1 MKVDMHVHTLKSSC
15 SLNPIRLLKKLCSKM
30 GILPFICDHNTLT
43 KTDFGIPGEEIS
55 TDKGEFIGLFL
66 NEAVNDR
73 DIFEAMDKVK
83 EQGGL
88 IYLPHPFDEN
98 RGRSLCRY
106 NILNDKEFKKRVDIV
121 EVFNSRCRDNRPNE
135 MAYQYAKMNNML
147 MGVGSDSHFP
157 WELGNAYLILE
168 EEFDRDNPKDFLR
181 VLKKNNK
188 SGFKYYGKLGSPIN
202 MICSKISKKIN
213 NSGSLRL
220 PKLKFNKDMIRYL

>member
-55 TDKGEFIGLFL
+55 TDRGEFIGLFL

-106 NILNDKEFKKRVDIV
+106 NILNDREFKKRVDIV

>member
-55 TDKGEFIGLFL
+55 TDRGEFIGLFL

-106 NILNDKEFKKRVDIV
+106 NILNDREFKKRVDIV

-213 NSGSLRL
+213 KSGSLRL
-220 PKLKFNKDMIRYL
+220 PKLKFNKDLIRYL

>member
-1 MKVDMHVHTLKSSC
+1 MKLDMHVHTIKSSC

-30 GILPFICDHNTLT
+30 GILPVICDHNTLT
-43 KTDFGIPGEEIS
+43 KTDFGIAGEEIS
-55 TDKGEFIGLFL
+55 TDRGEFIGLFL
-66 NEAVNDR
+66 NEAVKDR

-106 NILNDKEFKKRVDIV
+106 NILNDRDFKKRVDIV

-135 MAYQYAKMNNML
+135 MAYHYAKINNML

-157 WELGNAYLILE
+157 WELGNAYLIV
-168 EEFDRDNPKDFLR
+168 EEFDRDNPKEFLK
-181 VLKKNNK
+181 VLKKNNRD
-188 SGFKYYGKLGSPIN
+188 GFKYYGKLGSPIN
-202 MICSKISKKIN
+202 MLCSKLSKKIN
-213 NSGSLRL
+213 NSGTLRL
-220 PKLKFNKDMIRYL
+220 PKLKFNRDMMRYL